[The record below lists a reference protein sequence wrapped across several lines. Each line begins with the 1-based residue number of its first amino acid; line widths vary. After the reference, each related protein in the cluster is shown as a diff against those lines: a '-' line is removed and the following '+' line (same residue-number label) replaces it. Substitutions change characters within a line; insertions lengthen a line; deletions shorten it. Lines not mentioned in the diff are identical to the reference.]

1 MIRMAAMATE
11 PVITVGADC
20 LLENGPV
27 SLVSDIKKELTVA
40 NPLYLD
46 AKKYGRWIG
55 KKIKPYLYFYTETSQ
70 GLRFPRGFAN
80 QAVRLCRHH
89 CGADSPRIVDQRRTR
104 PEVDFAFKGELRP
117 YQIKAVED
125 AVKRDFGVIESG
137 TGSGKTV
144 IGLAVIA
151 HRRQPTL
158 VLVHTKELLHQW
170 AAQIELF
177 LGCRAGL
184 IGDGHFTIAP
194 VTVAIVNSA
203 RKRLDCLPEQFGQ
216 ICVDECH
223 RVPASLFTEV
233 VTAFDCRYALGLS
246 ATAFR
251 RDGLTNLIHLYLG
264 ACVHRVATDDL
275 HASGAVLQPE
285 FLQRPT
291 EFSYGY
297 RGNYQNLMK
306 ALTGNEPRNQLIC
319 RDIVSE
325 AGGETGTLLVVS
337 DRVAHCEA
345 LAKILT
351 GLAPHLKVAVLTGKM
366 PSEQRTKL
374 VEDIRQ
380 GEVDVLIST
389 VQLIGEGFDC
399 PGLRALFLTTPIKFS
414 GRLLQVVGRIL
425 RPSVGKQPRVYDYVD
440 PPKVLQSSARARSLV
455 FKNCLSEPEGQTGG
469 NIE

>member
-1 MIRMAAMATE
+1 MAATQKIVRVAMDTE
-11 PVITVGADC
+11 VILTIGADC
-20 LLENGPV
+20 LLEHGPI
-27 SLVSDIKKELTVA
+27 SLISDIKRELTVD
-40 NPLYLD
+40 NPAYQD

-55 KKIKPYLYFYTETSQ
+55 KKLKPHLYFYSETSQ

-80 QAVRLCRHH
+80 QAVRLCRRYA
-89 CGADSPRIVDQRRTR
+89 GENSPHIIDQRRTC
-104 PEVDFAFKGELRP
+104 PEVDFSFKGELRP
-117 YQIKAVED
+117 YQIKALED
-125 AVKRDFGVIESG
+125 TVKRDFGVIESG

-177 LGCRAGL
+177 LGYKAGL
-184 IGDGHFTIAP
+184 IGDGHFTIEP
-194 VTVAIVNSA
+194 ITVAIVNSA
-203 RKRLDCLPEQFGQ
+203 RKRLDALPQQFGQ

-223 RVPASLFTEV
+223 RVPATLFTEV
-233 VTAFDCRYALGLS
+233 VTGFDCRYALGLS

-251 RDGLTNLIHLYLG
+251 RDGLTSLIHLYLG
-264 ACVHRVATDDL
+264 DCVHRVATEDL
-275 HASGAVLQPE
+275 HTSGAVLQPKYI
-285 FLQRPT
+285 QRPT

-297 RGNYQNLMK
+297 RGNYQNLLK

-319 RDIVSE
+319 TDIVSE
-325 AGGETGTLLVVS
+325 AGREKGTLLVVS
-337 DRVAHCEA
+337 DRVAHCEE

-351 GLAPHLKVAVLTGKM
+351 RLAPHLKIAVLTGKII
-366 PSEQRTKL
+366 SAQRLQL
-374 VEDIRQ
+374 VEEIRQ

-399 PGLRALFLTTPIKFS
+399 PNLRALFLTTPIKFS

-425 RPSVGKQPRVYDYVD
+425 RPAVGKQPRVYDYVD
-440 PPKVLQSSARARSLV
+440 PPKVLQSSARARNQIFNNRVS
-455 FKNCLSEPEGQTGG
+455 
-469 NIE
+469 

>member
-1 MIRMAAMATE
+1 MNTK
-11 PVITVGADC
+11 VIITIGADC
-20 LLENGPV
+20 LLENGPIA
-27 SLVSDIKKELTVA
+27 LVSDIKRELTVA
-40 NPLYLD
+40 NPAYLD

-55 KKIKPYLYFYTETSQ
+55 KKIKPHLYFYSETSQ

-80 QAVRLCRHH
+80 QAVRLCRHRA
-89 CGADSPRIVDQRRTR
+89 GADTPRIIDHRRTR
-104 PEVDFAFKGELRP
+104 PEVDFSFTGELRP
-117 YQIKAVED
+117 YQIKAFED
-125 AVKRDFGVIESG
+125 TVKRDFGVIESG

-151 HRRQPTL
+151 HRHQPTL
-158 VLVHTKELLHQW
+158 VLVHTKELLYQW

-177 LGCRAGL
+177 LGCKAGL
-184 IGDGHFTIAP
+184 IGDGHFAIEP

-203 RKRLDCLPEQFGQ
+203 RKRLDILPQQFGQ

-223 RVPASLFTEV
+223 RVPATLFTEV

-264 ACVHRVATDDL
+264 DCVHRVAIQDL
-275 HASGAVLQPE
+275 HRSGAVLQPE
-285 FLQRPT
+285 YLQRPT
-291 EFSYGY
+291 EFNYDY
-297 RGNYQNLMK
+297 RGNYQNLLK
-306 ALTGNEPRNQLIC
+306 ALTGNKPRNQQIC
-319 RDIVSE
+319 TDIVSE
-325 AGGETGTLLVVS
+325 AGREKGTLLVVS
-337 DRVAHCEA
+337 DRVAHCEE

-351 GLAPHLKVAVLTGKM
+351 KLAPHLKVAILTGKIV
-366 PSEQRTKL
+366 SAQRLKM
-374 VEDIRQ
+374 VEEIRQ

-425 RPSVGKQPRVYDYVD
+425 RPAVNKQPRVYDYVD
-440 PPKVLQSSARARSLV
+440 PPKVLQSSARARSHI
-455 FKNCLSEPEGQTGG
+455 FNNPESEAKSQTGG
-469 NIE
+469 NTG

>member
-1 MIRMAAMATE
+1 MATE
-11 PVITVGADC
+11 VTLTVSADC
-20 LLENGPV
+20 LLENGSV

-55 KKIKPYLYFYTETSQ
+55 KKIKPYLYFYSETSQ

-80 QAVRLCRHH
+80 QAVRFCRQHF
-89 CGADSPRIVDQRRTR
+89 GTNSPRIIDLRHTL
-104 PEVDFAFKGELRP
+104 PEADFSFKGELRP
-117 YQIKAVED
+117 YQIEAFED
-125 AVKRDFGVIESG
+125 TVKRDFGVLESG

-158 VLVHTKELLHQW
+158 VLVHTKELLYQW

-177 LGCRAGL
+177 MGCKAGL
-184 IGDGHFTIAP
+184 IGDGHFTIEP

-203 RKRLDCLPEQFGQ
+203 RNRLAGLPEQFGQ

-264 ACVHRVATDDL
+264 ECVHRVATDDL
-275 HASGAVLQPE
+275 HASGAVLKPE
-285 FLQRPT
+285 FIQKPT

-306 ALTGNEPRNQLIC
+306 ALTGNEERNRLIC
-319 RDIVSE
+319 EDIVR
-325 AGGETGTLLVVS
+325 ETGQGNGTVLVVS

-351 GLAPHLKVAVLTGKM
+351 GLAPQLKVAVLTGKM
-366 PSEQRTKL
+366 VSAQRTVL
-374 VEDIRQ
+374 IEDIRK
-380 GEVDVLIST
+380 GGIEVLIST

-399 PGLRALFLTTPIKFS
+399 PGLRTLFLTTPIKFS

-425 RPSVGKQPRVYDYVD
+425 RPAAGKQPRVYDYAD
-440 PPKVLQSSARARSLV
+440 PIKVLQSSAQSRSLI
-455 FKNCLSEPEGQTGG
+455 FKEH
-469 NIE
+469 

>member
-1 MIRMAAMATE
+1 
-11 PVITVGADC
+11 VGADC
-20 LLENGPV
+20 LLENGP
-27 SLVSDIKKELTVA
+27 SPLVGRIKQELTVA

-46 AKKYGRWIG
+46 ARKYGRWLG
-55 KKIKPYLYFYTETSQ
+55 KKLKPYLYFYSETSR

-80 QAVRLCRHH
+80 QAVRLCRQC
-89 CGADSPRIVDQRRTR
+89 CGQESPRIIDQRRTL
-104 PEVDFAFKGELRP
+104 PAVDFSFNGKLRP
-117 YQIKAVED
+117 YQLAAFED
-125 AVKRDFGVIESG
+125 TVKRDFGVIESG

-151 HRRQPTL
+151 QRRQPTL
-158 VLVHTKELLHQW
+158 ILVHSKELLYQW

-177 LGCRAGL
+177 LGDRAGL
-184 IGDGHFTIAP
+184 IGDGHYRLEP

-203 RKRLDCLPEQFGQ
+203 RKRLAELPERFGQ

-264 ACVHRVATDDL
+264 ECVHRVAADDL
-275 HASGAVLQPE
+275 HASGAVLKPALIQKDTA
-285 FLQRPT
+285 FT
-291 EFSYGY
+291 YGY
-297 RGNYQNLMK
+297 RGNYQNLLK
-306 ALTGNEPRNQLIC
+306 ALTGNTERNTLIC
-319 RDIVSE
+319 RDIVAE
-325 AGGETGTLLVVS
+325 ARREDGTILVVS

-345 LAKILT
+345 LAGIIT
-351 GLAPHLKVAVLTGKM
+351 AMAAELKVAVLTGRM
-366 PSEQRTKL
+366 PSEQRTRL
-374 VEDIRQ
+374 IEEIRN
-380 GEVDVLIST
+380 GEIDVLIST

-425 RPSVGKQPRVYDYVD
+425 RPAVAKKARVYDYAD
-440 PPKVLQSSARARSLV
+440 PVPVLQSSARSRHLT
-455 FKNCLSEPEGQTGG
+455 FKKL
-469 NIE
+469 

>member
-1 MIRMAAMATE
+1 MAAE
-11 PVITVGADC
+11 IILTVGADC
-20 LLENGPV
+20 LLENCPGP
-27 SLVSDIKKELTVA
+27 LAGEIKKELTVA

-55 KKIKPYLYFYTETSQ
+55 KKLKPYLYFYSETSR
-70 GLRFPRGFAN
+70 GLRFPRGYAN
-80 QAVRLCRHH
+80 QAVRFCRKHY
-89 CGADSPRIVDQRRTR
+89 GQESPRIVDRRRTL
-104 PEVDFAFKGELRP
+104 PEIDFSFNGELRP
-117 YQIKAVED
+117 YQREAFED
-125 AVKRDFGVIESG
+125 AVRRDFGVIESG

-144 IGLAVIA
+144 IGLAIIA

-158 VLVHTKELLHQW
+158 ILVHTKELLHQW
-170 AAQIELF
+170 AAQIEEF
-177 LGCRAGL
+177 LECPAGL
-184 IGDGHFTIAP
+184 IGDGHFSLEP

-203 RKRLDCLPEQFGQ
+203 RNRLAELPERFGQ

-264 ACVHRVATDDL
+264 ECVHRVAADDL

-285 FLQRPT
+285 FIQKST

-297 RGNYQNLMK
+297 RGNYQNLLK
-306 ALTGNEPRNQLIC
+306 ALTSNAERNRLIC
-319 RDIVSE
+319 RDVVDE
-325 AGGETGTLLVVS
+325 AGRGEGTILVVS

-345 LAKILT
+345 LAGIVS
-351 GLAPHLKVAVLTGKM
+351 GMAPQLKVAVLTGKM
-366 PSEQRTKL
+366 PSEQRSAL
-374 VEDIRQ
+374 IDDIRN
-380 GEVDVLIST
+380 GGIDVLIST

-399 PGLRALFLTTPIKFS
+399 PGLRTLFLTTPIKFS

-425 RPSVGKQPRVYDYVD
+425 RPSAGKQPRVYDYAD
-440 PPKVLQSSARARSLV
+440 PVRVLQSSARSRSLT
-455 FKNCLSEPEGQTGG
+455 FKNLRSEPDGQTG
-469 NIE
+469 

>member
-1 MIRMAAMATE
+1 MATE
-11 PVITVGADC
+11 ISLTVGADC
-20 LLENGPV
+20 LLENGPPH
-27 SLVSDIKKELTVA
+27 LVSEIKKELTVA

-46 AKKYGRWIG
+46 ARKYGRWIG
-55 KKIKPYLYFYTETSQ
+55 KKLKPFLYFYSETSR

-80 QAVRLCRHH
+80 QAVRLCRQRY
-89 CGADSPRIVDQRRTR
+89 GQESPRLIDRRR
-104 PEVDFAFKGELRP
+104 SLAEIDFSFSGELRP
-117 YQIKAVED
+117 YQLAAFTD
-125 AVKRDFGVIESG
+125 TVKRDFGVIESG

-158 VLVHTKELLHQW
+158 ILVHSKELLHQW

-177 LGCRAGL
+177 LGCEAGL
-184 IGDGHFTIAP
+184 IGDGHYRLEP

-203 RKRLDCLPEQFGQ
+203 QKRLADLPGRFGQ

-251 RDGLTNLIHLYLG
+251 RDGLTSLIHLYLG
-264 ACVHRVATDDL
+264 ECLHRVAADDL
-275 HASGAVLQPE
+275 HASGAVLKPE
-285 FLQRPT
+285 LIQKPT
-291 EFSYGY
+291 DFTYGY
-297 RGNYQNLMK
+297 RGNYQNLLK
-306 ALTGNEPRNQLIC
+306 ALTTNAERNSLIC
-319 RDIVSE
+319 RDIVAE
-325 AGGETGTLLVVS
+325 ARREKGTILVVS

-345 LAKILT
+345 LAGSIT
-351 GLAPHLKVAVLTGKM
+351 VLASELKVAVLTGKM
-366 PSEQRTKL
+366 PSERRTALIDEVRK
-374 VEDIRQ
+374 
-380 GEVDVLIST
+380 GEIEVLIST

-425 RPSVGKQPRVYDYVD
+425 RPAGDKKALVYDYAD
-440 PPKVLQSSARARSLV
+440 PVPVLQSSARSRNMT
-455 FKNCLSEPEGQTGG
+455 FQKC
-469 NIE
+469 

>member
-1 MIRMAAMATE
+1 MTTE
-11 PVITVGADC
+11 LNLTVGADC
-20 LLENGPV
+20 LLENGPGV
-27 SLVSDIKKELTVA
+27 LIGEIKKELTVA

-46 AKKYGRWIG
+46 ARKYGRWIG
-55 KKIKPYLYFYTETSQ
+55 KKLKPYLYFYSETSR

-80 QAVRLCRHH
+80 QAVRLCRQYYGQ
-89 CGADSPRIVDQRRTR
+89 GAPRIIDQRRTL
-104 PEVDFAFKGELRP
+104 PELDLSFSGKLRP
-117 YQIKAVED
+117 YQRAAFAD
-125 AVKRDFGVIESG
+125 TVKRDFGVIESG

-151 HRRQPTL
+151 ERRQPTL
-158 VLVHTKELLHQW
+158 ILVHSKELLHQW

-184 IGDGHFTIAP
+184 IGDGRFSLEP

-203 RKRLDCLPEQFGQ
+203 RKRLADLAERFGQ

-264 ACVHRVATDDL
+264 ECVHRVAVNDL
-275 HASGAVLQPE
+275 HASGAVLKAELIQK
-285 FLQRPT
+285 PT

-297 RGNYQNLMK
+297 RGNYQNLLK
-306 ALTGNEPRNQLIC
+306 ALTNNGERNKLIC
-319 RDIVSE
+319 RDIVVE
-325 AGGETGTLLVVS
+325 AGREDGTILVVS

-345 LAKILT
+345 LAGIIAAI
-351 GLAPHLKVAVLTGKM
+351 APGLKVAVLTGKM
-366 PSEQRTKL
+366 PSEQRTAL
-374 VEDIRQ
+374 IDAIHN
-380 GEVDVLIST
+380 GEIEILIST

-425 RPSVGKQPRVYDYVD
+425 RPAAGKQPRVYDYAD
-440 PPKVLQSSARARSLV
+440 PIPVLQASVRSRNLT
-455 FKNCLSEPEGQTGG
+455 FTKH
-469 NIE
+469 